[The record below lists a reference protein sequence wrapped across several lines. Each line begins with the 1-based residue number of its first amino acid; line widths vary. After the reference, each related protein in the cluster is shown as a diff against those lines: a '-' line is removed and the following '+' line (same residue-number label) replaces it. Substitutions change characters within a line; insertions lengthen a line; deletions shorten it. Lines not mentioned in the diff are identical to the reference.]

1 MSSNAV
7 GYFTLMVLC
16 LSRTKCFNL
25 SVTLINRDE
34 ERARVRWVGRHQ
46 HSMSLEC
53 VACQTKFIKLQMLKD
68 FIYEIYQKPMN
79 GRENGNKVI

>member
-1 MSSNAV
+1 MLSDAV
-7 GYFTLMVLC
+7 GYYTMMGLC

-34 ERARVRWVGRHQ
+34 ERAQFRWLGRRQ
-46 HSMSLEC
+46 HLLNLEC
-53 VACQTKFIKLQMLKD
+53 IACQTKFIKLQMLKD
-68 FIYEIYQKPMN
+68 LIYEIYQKPMN